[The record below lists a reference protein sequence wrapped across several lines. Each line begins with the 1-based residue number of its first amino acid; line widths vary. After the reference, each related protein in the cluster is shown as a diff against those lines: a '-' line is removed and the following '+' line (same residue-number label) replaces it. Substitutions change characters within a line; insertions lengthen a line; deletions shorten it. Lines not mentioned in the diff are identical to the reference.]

1 MYLVDEI
8 KQLFEDLS
16 IDDDELY
23 RQLRNAN
30 INPDE
35 IDNEE
40 YDRYVEFA
48 EKHNQKMND
57 EIKYFVRNKYQND
70 TERIMEQAGEIR
82 AICSEY
88 AWDKDDDGII
98 YKLDALMEFDDDEIE
113 RFSTKFIN
121 NLIDLI
127 IKAVKEMSGD
137 WERKISDSGSDLMLY
152 ISY

>member
-8 KQLFEDLS
+8 KQLFKDLS

-35 IDNEE
+35 IDDEE

-98 YKLDALMEFDDDEIE
+98 YKLDGLMEFDDDEIE

>member
-23 RQLRNAN
+23 RQLRKAN

-35 IDNEE
+35 IDDEE

-48 EKHNQKMND
+48 EKHNQRMD
-57 EIKYFVRNKYQND
+57 YELEYFVKNKYKND
-70 TERIMEQAGEIR
+70 TERIMKQASEIR
-82 AICSEY
+82 DICSEY
-88 AWDKDDDGII
+88 AWVKDDDGII
-98 YKLDALMEFDDDEIE
+98 YKLDALMEFEEDEIVTL
-113 RFSTKFIN
+113 SNKFIN

>member
-113 RFSTKFIN
+113 SFSTKFIN

-137 WERKISDSGSDLMLY
+137 WERKTSDSGSDLMLY

>member
-8 KQLFEDLS
+8 KELFKDLS

-23 RQLRNAN
+23 RQLRKAN

-35 IDNEE
+35 IDDEE
-40 YDRYVEFA
+40 SDRYLEFA

-88 AWDKDDDGII
+88 AWDKDDDGIN

-113 RFSTKFIN
+113 RFSKKFIN
-121 NLIDLI
+121 KLIDLI
-127 IKAVKEMSGD
+127 TQAIIEMAKE
-137 WERKISDSGSDLMLY
+137 WERKISDSGSDLMIY

>member
-16 IDDDELY
+16 INDDELY

-35 IDNEE
+35 IDDEE
-40 YDRYVEFA
+40 SDRYIEFA
-48 EKHNQKMND
+48 EKHNQKID
-57 EIKYFVRNKYQND
+57 YELEYFVKNKYKND
-70 TERIMEQAGEIR
+70 TERIMRQAGEIR

-121 NLIDLI
+121 KLIDLI
-127 IKAVKEMSGD
+127 TQAIIEMAKEWEVKENR
-137 WERKISDSGSDLMLY
+137 ELMIYLIY
-152 ISY
+152 

>member
-8 KQLFEDLS
+8 KELFEDLS

-23 RQLRNAN
+23 RQLRKAN

-35 IDNEE
+35 IEDEE
-40 YDRYVEFA
+40 SDRYIEFV

-82 AICSEY
+82 DICSEY
-88 AWDKDDDGII
+88 AWDKDDDGIN

-113 RFSTKFIN
+113 RFSKKFIN
-121 NLIDLI
+121 KLIDLI
-127 IKAVKEMSGD
+127 TQAIIEMAKKWEVKENR
-137 WERKISDSGSDLMLY
+137 ELMIY